1 MIKLP
6 AVFASGALF
15 QHGTDFDL
23 RGEAKPLS
31 AVTAELMRDGRIYAR
46 YGDVSDADG
55 RFRLTLSAPGASF
68 DEYCLSVRDPDGEAR
83 LENILFG
90 ELWIASGQSNMEMT
104 NIFMRGKSSLYGR
117 MSGKKL
123 RIFAQDWLGG
133 LACDGMF
140 PFEPQPDLPGAWIG
154 ADDTAKLDNVSACAS
169 AAILE
174 LYDRLNRDGAE
185 VPVGFLN
192 VSVGATAIEA
202 WIPRESFFDGG
213 RIEEYITKLGRLR
226 PKRSSTRT
234 AGSTSRSRARCS
246 TLRSRHWT
254 VCARGARCGIR
265 ASPTSPRAR
274 AANITARRS
283 QLSMPLTPSGLRPTA
298 RYFR

>member
-1 MIKLP
+1 MP
-6 AVFASGALF
+6 PFTSF
-15 QHGTDFDL
+15 QIG
-23 RGEAKPLS
+23 
-31 AVTAELMRDGRIYAR
+31 VTA
-46 YGDVSDADG
+46 S
-55 RFRLTLSAPGASF
+55 RLLNWI
-68 DEYCLSVRDPDGEAR
+68 DPDGEAR

-192 VSVGATAIEA
+192 VSVGATAIDRLVGA
-202 WIPRESFFDGG
+202 DGPARPLDNFVVVDAQQFDQPVCD
-213 RIEEYITKLGRLR
+213 KLGLR
-226 PKRSSTRT
+226 VVGYVTRRDEH
-234 AGSTSRSRARCS
+234 AVYGVIGC
-246 TLRSRHWT
+246 
-254 VCARGARCGIR
+254 
-265 ASPTSPRAR
+265 
-274 AANITARRS
+274 
-283 QLSMPLTPSGLRPTA
+283 QLHHIPVVDD
-298 RYFR
+298 